1 MGSDSCPP
9 RLADEVGT
17 RMGVEVDDHLR
28 RVRVRARARAGVR
41 DRVRVG
47 SGLGLGPGLGFVS
60 VFGFRLGFLPPVAP
74 GVNHGQVAHTA
85 IGGMR
90 GAVWRAWLGLELE
103 LGLGLATPKP

>member
-1 MGSDSCPP
+1 VSVQPGAVQTAPW
-9 RLADEVGT
+9 RGRVRVRAWVGVT
-17 RMGVEVDDHLR
+17 A

-41 DRVRVG
+41 VRVRVG